1 MKYLIIL
8 DIIEQEVISEAFI
21 KIFSEDE
28 INFYHWEIPSTMKDF
43 QKIIL
48 QIEKGGAE
56 IVPHKE
62 SIYTK
67 INTFKPDII
76 LTHFAPINQKMIEK
90 AKDNLKVI
98 GVMRGGIENVNIEK
112 ATKYNIPVLNAPGRN
127 ANAVAEFTIALML
140 SEYKNIGRGH
150 AELKKGKWRRRYSAG
165 DYAHEIEGKIVGLIG
180 FGKIGQ
186 LVAKKLINGF
196 GCKVIA
202 YDPFTEDDTF
212 NWIKVR
218 KCSLDEVLI
227 KSDIVS
233 IHARLS
239 KETTNLIGKREL
251 SLMKPSSYL
260 INTAR
265 AGLIEREAL
274 YQALLNRKITGAG
287 IDVFWNEPID
297 LNNDFINLDNITMSP
312 HYAGTTVEA
321 MSKSPLILF
330 ERIKKYFL
338 EKDHSLPLNKI
349 IY

>member
-1 MKYLIIL
+1 MKFLVIL
-8 DIIEQEVISEAFI
+8 DMIKQEVVKDAFI
-21 KIFSEDE
+21 KTFSEDE
-28 INFYHWEIPSTMKDF
+28 IDFYYWEIPSAMKDF

-48 QIEKGGAE
+48 KIEKGGAE
-56 IVPHKE
+56 VVPYNE

-67 INTFKPDII
+67 IDTFKPDII
-76 LTHFAPINQKMIEK
+76 LSHFAPINQKMIEG
-90 AKDNLKVI
+90 AKENLKIV

-112 ATKYNIPVLNAPGRN
+112 ATQYNIPVLNAPGRN

-140 SEYKNIGRGH
+140 SEYKNISRGH
-150 AELKKGKWRRRYSAG
+150 AGLKMGKWRRRYSTG
-165 DYAHEIEGKIVGLIG
+165 DFAHEIEGKIVGLIG

-196 GCKVIA
+196 GCEVNA
-202 YDPFTEDDTF
+202 YDPFTEDDIF
-212 NWIKVR
+212 NRYNVR
-218 KCSLDEVLI
+218 KCSLDKLLI
-227 KSDIVS
+227 ESDIVS

-239 KETTNLIGKREL
+239 KGTMNLIGEREL

-265 AGLIEREAL
+265 AGLIDREAL
-274 YQALLNRKITGAG
+274 YQALLNRKIAGAG

-330 ERIKKYFL
+330 ERVKKYFL
-338 EKDHSLPLNKI
+338 EKDYSLPVNKI
-349 IY
+349 NR

>member
-1 MKYLIIL
+1 MKYLVVIDMIK
-8 DIIEQEVISEAFI
+8 QEVVKEAFM
-21 KIFSEDE
+21 KTFSEDE
-28 INFYHWEIPSTMKDF
+28 IDFYHWDVPSAMKDF

-56 IVPHKE
+56 AVPHKE

-67 INTFKPDII
+67 INTFKPDVI
-76 LTHFAPINQKMIEK
+76 LTHFAPINIEMIEK
-90 AKDNLKVI
+90 AKDNLKVV

-112 ATKYNIPVLNAPGRN
+112 ATECNIPVLNAPGRN
-127 ANAVAEFTIALML
+127 ANAVAEFTISLML

-150 AELKKGKWRRRYSAG
+150 AELKKGKWRRRYSSG
-165 DYAHEIEGKIVGLIG
+165 DSAHEIEGRTVGLVG

-196 GCKVIA
+196 GCEVIA
-202 YDPFTEDDTF
+202 YDPFTEDDIF
-212 NWIKVR
+212 NRNNVK
-218 KCSLDEVLI
+218 KHSLDEVLI

-239 KETTNLIGKREL
+239 KETMNLIGEREL
-251 SLMKPSSYL
+251 SLMKPSAYL

-265 AGLIEREAL
+265 AGLIDREAL
-274 YQALLNRKITGAG
+274 TQALLNRKIAGAG

-297 LNNDFINLDNITMSP
+297 LNNDFINLDNITMTP

-321 MSKSPLILF
+321 MTKSPLILF
-330 ERIKKYFL
+330 ERVKKYLL
-338 EKDHSLPLNKI
+338 EKDYS
-349 IY
+349 